1 MACLIGLNSEEVR
14 QPGKFQNLAQVV
26 SHHGSQFLILAVI
39 QDGWQDC
46 QKYVQIADWPKDSH
60 FSFCCKYVKATI
72 ADEMAGNM
80 FKFTID

>member
-39 QDGWQDC
+39 QDG
-46 QKYVQIADWPKDSH
+46 
-60 FSFCCKYVKATI
+60 
-72 ADEMAGNM
+72 
-80 FKFTID
+80 